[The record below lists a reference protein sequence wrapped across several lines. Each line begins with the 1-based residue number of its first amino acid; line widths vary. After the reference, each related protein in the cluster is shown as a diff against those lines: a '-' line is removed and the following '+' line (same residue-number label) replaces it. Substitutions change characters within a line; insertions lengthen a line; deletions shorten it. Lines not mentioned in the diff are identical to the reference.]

1 MRGFVIFV
9 YFTLMLTDNKTFN
22 VLLFSENL
30 IFFFFYSLRQTA
42 KHKKLNKYKQIKQ

>member
-1 MRGFVIFV
+1 MWGFVIFV

-30 IFFFFYSLRQTA
+30 IFFFYSLRQTA